1 MKSQKPVVSNT
12 LSTLV
17 KSQNRSP
24 HLAYSAP
31 TRLLTLAIAARTH
44 TCATKCCRLTFRRRV
59 AGNIARDNAK
69 NLKIEEY
76 NALFGVT
83 EDAPESAAQSVAQSA
98 AQAIAQAIASSFQ
111 QRMLQKQQEKAKKR
125 AKARKEKATARRY
138 F

>member
-1 MKSQKPVVSNT
+1 MKPQKPVVSNT

-83 EDAPESAAQSVAQSA
+83 EDAPESAVQSVAQSA

-111 QRMLQKQQEKAKKR
+111 QRMLQKQQKAKKR